1 MNIVQ
6 LQDLLKGLPDN
17 RLKQEMDQPTGT
29 VPQYLVLSEIVRRD
43 KMRTTGM
50 AQSPTTTVVQDVM
63 SQRPGPQAMPPEQM
77 QQEQAPQ
84 GYASGGFIS
93 AADAMGG
100 AGVRG
105 FAPPAPKQPPMFGP
119 NSGGPGMFTP
129 NTAPQPPAPMTN
141 NNFSIS
147 QPQPQFDGG
156 QVNDMNSPSF
166 YQQGAYAD
174 GGRIRYDLGGK
185 ITSAESS
192 NDPRAKNPRS
202 TATGAGQFIESTWL
216 SVLEKMKPG
225 LAKKIGREAALNLRY
240 DPVLS
245 KQATEVYAAENRDML
260 TRRGFEPTEGN
271 LYLAHFAGPG
281 GASAL
286 LSADP
291 SESAGK
297 ILGEKV
303 VKANPFLKNMSV
315 ADIRD
320 WAAKKMSGQPS
331 GKTVAGKTGGK
342 PGESTMALAE
352 VSGGTGSNTGG
363 IASLPDGKTDTL
375 MPELATLGKALVG
388 SKEEAPMLEAPG
400 IAPGSAEL
408 AAGTRTISPEDQL
421 AQYAALRRGY
431 MANGGAVRMQD
442 GPPNDDAVRAPTD
455 ENPLTEEEAQRYLQ
469 LQRFGNIFGAGL
481 RDTVTRPLRLW
492 GRGANALGIS
502 GLIGA
507 VTGDPNFEF
516 PTSSYMDELYQ
527 SGGADAPTPEEVKKL
542 QTQYANE
549 QTMAEPINP
558 EISYRPEGG
567 VTLSGGIPQLPESPA
582 MAPPPEPTAEDNFIT
597 YLKARDTAL
606 NKLYDDQVKKEEERR
621 AQATGFPAFLR
632 QLGLGMLSNNRSMGE
647 SLQAGLAGA
656 IGSREEEDAAAR
668 DRIRA
673 LQLKKDM
680 GGIETL
686 GEIAELKYKTEIAKR
701 EAAQRGIPGAADYIP
716 VLDDLLK
723 ALSSAEEAADAA
735 MRDRTTDPAVIRA
748 TQMLNDALSKTGL
761 GGTIGTTGQ
770 YNWTGTGIEPVQ

>member
-17 RLKQEMDQPTGT
+17 RLKQEMDQPTGF

-63 SQRPGPQAMPPEQM
+63 NQRPGPQAMPPEEM
-77 QQEQAPQ
+77 PQEQAPQ

-105 FAPPAPKQPPMFGP
+105 FTPPAPKQPPMFGQNQP
-119 NSGGPGMFTP
+119 GQGMFTP
-129 NTAPQPPAPMTN
+129 NTAPKAPMPMTN
-141 NNFSIS
+141 NNFNLS

-174 GGRIRYDLGGK
+174 GGAVRYGIGGK
-185 ITSAESS
+185 ITSAESG

-225 LAKKIGREAALNLRY
+225 LVKQIGRKAALDLRN

-245 KQATEVYAAENRDML
+245 EKAAEVYAAENRDML

-271 LYLAHFAGPG
+271 IYLAHFAGPG

-291 SESAGK
+291 SASAGA

-315 ADIRD
+315 ADIKN
-320 WAAKKMSGQPS
+320 WAANKMSSKPS
-331 GKTVAGKTGGK
+331 GNAMAGNAGTK
-342 PGESTMALAE
+342 PGEGTMALAE
-352 VSGGTGSNTGG
+352 IARGTGSNTGG
-363 IASLPDGKTDTL
+363 IASLPDGNTEAF
-375 MPELATLGKALVG
+375 MPELATFGKALA
-388 SKEEAPMLEAPG
+388 SNRNEAPLPEIPDMV
-400 IAPGSAEL
+400 PGSAEL
-408 AAGTRTISPEDQL
+408 AAGTRTKSPEEQI
-421 AQYAALRRGY
+421 AEYIALRRGY

-442 GPPNDDAVRAPTD
+442 GPPNGDAVRGLPSWATEPLLPDDFFDAPDFTKMPTF
-455 ENPLTEEEAQRYLQ
+455 ENP
-469 LQRFGNIFGAGL
+469 
-481 RDTVTRPLRLW
+481 
-492 GRGANALGIS
+492 S
-502 GLIGA
+502 GLPA
-507 VTGDPNFEF
+507 LE
-516 PTSSYMDELYQ
+516 E
-527 SGGADAPTPEEVKKL
+527 DAAAPAPAAPVETP
-542 QTQYANE
+542 
-549 QTMAEPINP
+549 
-558 EISYRPEGG
+558 
-567 VTLSGGIPQLPESPA
+567 
-582 MAPPPEPTAEDNFIT
+582 APPPRGQEERFRPAPPPPSPMDAYIT
-597 YLKARDTAL
+597 YLRDRD
-606 NKLYDDQVKKEEERR
+606 NKLAKMYDDQVKQEEERR

-656 IGSREEEDAAAR
+656 IGSREEQDAEAR

-673 LQLKKDM
+673 LQLKKQM
-680 GGIETL
+680 GGIE
-686 GEIAELKYKTEIAKR
+686 GSGDIAKMIYEAAIAR
-701 EAAQRGIPGAADYIP
+701 EAAEAANVLRPKDYLGSVDEIGRLLADAKDKAEGAGRDVATDP
-716 VLDDLLK
+716 EVLMYTDLLQK
-723 ALSSAEEAADAA
+723 AFAKSG
-735 MRDRTTDPAVIRA
+735 M
-748 TQMLNDALSKTGL
+748 
-761 GGTIGTTGQ
+761 GGTISGAAQLNWNGTELVPAQ
-770 YNWTGTGIEPVQ
+770 

>member
-50 AQSPTTTVVQDVM
+50 AQPPTTTVVQDVM
-63 SQRPGPQAMPPEQM
+63 NQRPGPQAMPPEQM
-77 QQEQAPQ
+77 QAPQ
-84 GYASGGFIS
+84 GFANGGFIS
-93 AADAMGG
+93 AAEAMGG

-141 NNFSIS
+141 NNISLS

-156 QVNDMNSPSF
+156 QVNDLNSPSF
-166 YQQGAYAD
+166 YQQQGAYAD
-174 GGRIRYDLGGK
+174 GGVIGYDLGGK

-192 NDPRAKNPRS
+192 GDARAKNPRS

-225 LAKKIGREAALNLRY
+225 LVKKIGREAALELRY

-271 LYLAHFAGPG
+271 IYLAHFAGPS

-286 LSADP
+286 LGADP
-291 SESAGK
+291 SASAGE

-315 ADIRD
+315 ADIKN
-320 WAAKKMSGQPS
+320 WAAKKM
-331 GKTVAGKTGGK
+331 GGK
-342 PGESTMALAE
+342 PGESTMAKTEAA
-352 VSGGTGSNTGG
+352 STTGG
-363 IASLPDGKTDTL
+363 IASLPDGKTEAL
-375 MPELATLGKALVG
+375 MPELATFGKALA
-388 SKEEAPMLEAPG
+388 SNKNQAPMLEAPG
-400 IAPGSAEL
+400 ITPGSAEL
-408 AAGTRTISPEDQL
+408 AAGIRSKSPEEQI
-421 AQYAALRRGY
+421 AEYAALRRGY

-442 GPPNDDAVRAPTD
+442 GGTPPRLPSWATESILPEDFFDAPDFTKMPTF
-455 ENPLTEEEAQRYLQ
+455 ENP
-469 LQRFGNIFGAGL
+469 AG
-481 RDTVTRPLRLW
+481 VP
-492 GRGANALGIS
+492 AI
-502 GLIGA
+502 
-507 VTGDPNFEF
+507 E
-516 PTSSYMDELYQ
+516 
-527 SGGADAPTPEEVKKL
+527 PTPEG
-542 QTQYANE
+542 
-549 QTMAEPINP
+549 AETPVDP
-558 EISYRPEGG
+558 AISTPMDRSW
-567 VTLSGGIPQLPESPA
+567 T
-582 MAPPPEPTAEDNFIT
+582 PPEKFTSAPRPGIFDEPPAPEAPSAEEQYIT
-597 YLKARDTAL
+597 YLKERDQKLAD
-606 NKLYDDQVKKEEERR
+606 LYDQQVKAEEERR
-621 AQATGFPAFLR
+621 AQATGLPAFLR

-656 IGSREEEDAAAR
+656 IGSREEQDAEAR

-673 LQLKKDM
+673 LQLKKQM
-680 GGIETL
+680 GGIEGL
-686 GEIAELKYKTEIAKR
+686 GNIAKLKY
-701 EAAQRGIPGAADYIP
+701 EAAVAASNAAAERAAEGRMTPKDYAK
-716 VLDDLLK
+716 LAGDLEVKLIE
-723 ALSSAEEAADAA
+723 AISESADEETLA
-735 MRDRTTDPAVIRA
+735 PIRQQVA
-748 TQMLNDALSKTGL
+748 EYRRLAGMPSASGL
-761 GGTIGTTGQ
+761 GAIPSGVTI
-770 YNWTGTGIEPVQ
+770 ERLP

>member
-63 SQRPGPQAMPPEQM
+63 NQRPGPQAMPPEEM
-77 QQEQAPQ
+77 PQEQAPQ

-105 FAPPAPKQPPMFGP
+105 FAPPAPKQPMMFGQNQP
-119 NSGGPGMFTP
+119 GQGMFTP
-129 NTAPQPPAPMTN
+129 NTAPKAPAPMTN
-141 NNFSIS
+141 NNFNLS

-174 GGRIRYDLGGK
+174 GGAIRYDLGGK
-185 ITSAESS
+185 ITSVESS

-225 LAKKIGREAALNLRY
+225 LIKKIGREAALNLRY

-271 LYLAHFAGPG
+271 IYLAHFAGPG

-291 SESAGK
+291 SASAGE

-315 ADIRD
+315 ADIKD
-320 WAAKKMSGQPS
+320 WAAKKMSSQPS
-331 GKTVAGKTGGK
+331 GGATATNTSGK
-342 PGESTMALAE
+342 PGEGAMALAE
-352 VSGGTGSNTGG
+352 IAGGTGSNTGG
-363 IASLPDGKTDTL
+363 IASLPDGKTDRL
-375 MPELATLGKALVG
+375 MPELAELGEALAKG
-388 SKEEAPMLEAPG
+388 GEEAPPLEIPDM
-400 IAPGSAEL
+400 APGSAEL

-421 AQYAALRRGY
+421 AQYASLRRGY

-442 GPPNDDAVRAPTD
+442 GPPNGDAVRGLPSWATESILPENFFDAPDFTKMPTF
-455 ENPLTEEEAQRYLQ
+455 ENPSGVPALDSGTEAEGAEAPIDPSISTPMDRSWKPPEQFMGPRA
-469 LQRFGNIFGAGL
+469 GIF
-481 RDTVTRPLRLW
+481 D
-492 GRGANALGIS
+492 
-502 GLIGA
+502 
-507 VTGDPNFEF
+507 
-516 PTSSYMDELYQ
+516 Q
-527 SGGADAPTPEEVKKL
+527 
-542 QTQYANE
+542 
-549 QTMAEPINP
+549 
-558 EISYRPEGG
+558 
-567 VTLSGGIPQLPESPA
+567 
-582 MAPPPEPTAEDNFIT
+582 PPEPTAEDKFIE
-597 YLKARDTAL
+597 YMKERDTKLAA
-606 NKLYDDQVKKEEERR
+606 LYDEELRKEEERR

-656 IGSREEEDAAAR
+656 IGSREEQDAEAR

-673 LQLKKDM
+673 LQLKKEM
-680 GGIETL
+680 GGIEGL
-686 GEIAELKYKTEIAKR
+686 GDIAELKYKSELAR
-701 EAAQRGIPGAADYIP
+701 QAAEAENILRPRDYLTII
-716 VLDDLLK
+716 DDMQK
-723 ALSSAEEAADAA
+723 AVSDAYKSAE
-735 MRDRTTDPAVIRA
+735 DRMVDNPDQDPAVLA
-748 TQMLNDALSKTGL
+748 AKANLANVLSKTGM
-761 GGTIGTTGQ
+761 GGTIAGVGQ
-770 YNWTGTGIEPVQ
+770 FNWTPDGIVPTQ

>member
-17 RLKQEMDQPTGT
+17 RLKQEMDQPSGT

-63 SQRPGPQAMPPEQM
+63 NQQPGPQAMPPEEM
-77 QQEQAPQ
+77 PQEQAPQ

-105 FAPPAPKQPPMFGP
+105 FTPPAPKQPPMFGP
-119 NSGGPGMFTP
+119 NYGGPGMFTP
-129 NTAPQPPAPMTN
+129 NTAPKAPTPMTN
-141 NNFSIS
+141 NNFNLS

-174 GGRIRYDLGGK
+174 GGTVRYGIGGK

-192 NDPRAKNPRS
+192 NDPRAKNPMS

-216 SVLEKMKPG
+216 ETIEKMKPG
-225 LAKKIGREAALNLRY
+225 IVKRIGREAALNLRY

-245 KQATEVYAAENRDML
+245 KQATEVYAADNRDKL

-271 LYLAHFAGPG
+271 LYLAHFAGPS

-291 SESAGK
+291 SASAGA

-315 ADIRD
+315 ADIKN
-320 WAAKKMSGQPS
+320 WAANKMSSKPS
-331 GKTVAGKTGGK
+331 GNAMAGNAGAK
-342 PGESTMALAE
+342 PGEGTMALAE
-352 VSGGTGSNTGG
+352 IARGTGSNTGG
-363 IASLPDGKTDTL
+363 IASLPDGNTEAF
-375 MPELATLGKALVG
+375 MPELATFGKALA
-388 SKEEAPMLEAPG
+388 SNRNEAPMPEIPDMV
-400 IAPGSAEL
+400 PGSAEL
-408 AAGTRTISPEDQL
+408 AAGTRTKSPEEQI
-421 AQYAALRRGY
+421 AEYIALRRGY

-442 GPPNDDAVRAPTD
+442 GPPNGDAVRAPTD

-469 LQRFGNIFGAGL
+469 LQQFGNIFGAGL
-481 RDTVTRPLRLW
+481 KDAATAGWRYV
-492 GRGANALGIS
+492 GKGANALGIS

-507 VTGDPNFEF
+507 ATGDPNFEF
-516 PTSSYMDELYQ
+516 PTSSYLDELYQ
-527 SGGADAPTPEEVKKL
+527 SGGADAPTPEEVKRL

-567 VTLSGGIPQLPESPA
+567 VTLSGGIPKLPESPA
-582 MAPPPEPTAEDNFIT
+582 MAPPPEPTAEDKYIK
-597 YLKARDTAL
+597 YLEDRDKRLAD
-606 NKLYDDQVKKEEERR
+606 LYDQQVKAEQKQR
-621 AQATGFPAFLR
+621 AQATGLPAFLR

-673 LQLKKDM
+673 LQLKKEM
-680 GGIETL
+680 GGIEGL
-686 GEIAELKYKTEIAKR
+686 GDIAELKYKTEIAKR
-701 EAAQRGIPGAADYIP
+701 EAAQKGIPGAADYIP

-723 ALSSAEEAADAA
+723 ALSSAEEAADAG
-735 MRDRTTDPAVIRA
+735 MRDRATDPAVIRA

>member
-63 SQRPGPQAMPPEQM
+63 NQRPGPQAMPPEQM
-77 QQEQAPQ
+77 QAPQ
-84 GYASGGFIS
+84 GFANGGFIS
-93 AADAMGG
+93 AAEAMGG

-174 GGRIRYDLGGK
+174 GGVIGYDLGGK

-225 LAKKIGREAALNLRY
+225 LVKKIGREAALDLRY

-245 KQATEVYAAENRDML
+245 KQATEVYAAENKDIL

-271 LYLAHFAGPG
+271 VYLAHFAGPS

-286 LSADP
+286 LGADP
-291 SESAGK
+291 SASAGE

-315 ADIRD
+315 ADIKN
-320 WAAKKMSGQPS
+320 WAAGKMSGKPS
-331 GKTVAGKTGGK
+331 EGAMAGKTGGK

-352 VSGGTGSNTGG
+352 VAGGTGSNTGG
-363 IASLPDGKTDTL
+363 IASLPDGKTDAL

-388 SKEEAPMLEAPG
+388 GKDKAPRLEAPG

-408 AAGTRTISPEDQL
+408 AAGTRTISPEEQL
-421 AQYAALRRGY
+421 AQYASLRRGY

-442 GPPNDDAVRAPTD
+442 GGTPPKLPSWATESILPEDFFDAPDFTKMPTF
-455 ENPLTEEEAQRYLQ
+455 ENP
-469 LQRFGNIFGAGL
+469 AG
-481 RDTVTRPLRLW
+481 VS
-492 GRGANALGIS
+492 GI
-502 GLIGA
+502 
-507 VTGDPNFEF
+507 
-516 PTSSYMDELYQ
+516 
-527 SGGADAPTPEEVKKL
+527 
-542 QTQYANE
+542 
-549 QTMAEPINP
+549 EPA
-558 EISYRPEGG
+558 
-567 VTLSGGIPQLPESPA
+567 PESAETPVDPA
-582 MAPPPEPTAEDNFIT
+582 ISTPMDRSWTPPEKFTSAPRPGIFDEPPAPEAPSAEEQYIT
-597 YLKARDTAL
+597 YLKERDQKLAD
-606 NKLYDDQVKKEEERR
+606 LYDQQVKAEEERR

-656 IGSREEEDAAAR
+656 IGSREEQDAEAR

-673 LQLKKDM
+673 LQLKKEM
-680 GGIETL
+680 GGIESL
-686 GEIAELKYKTEIAKR
+686 GDIAKLKYETEVAR
-701 EAAQRGIPGAADYIP
+701 QAAEAANILRPKDYLT
-716 VLDDLLK
+716 VVDDMQK
-723 ALSSAEEAADAA
+723 AVSDAYKSAE
-735 MRDRTTDPAVIRA
+735 DRMVENPDQDPAVLA
-748 TQMLNDALSKTGL
+748 AKANLANVLSKTGL
-761 GGTIGTTGQ
+761 GGTIAGVGQ
-770 YNWTGTGIEPVQ
+770 FNWTPDGLVPAQ